1 MIRENI
7 KPYKMAFSYIFTLPI
22 SRYAYHVWPFTGFC
36 LNRAKGYKPIPK
48 LFAFMA
54 QSLSLG
60 KHLDYIQGIVQ
71 GLFIVQSKQDTSW
84 YETKFS
90 KANTSVRHCD
100 PSYYLSCITNVINY
114 IDDAY
119 ANDMYHKFTL
129 NTILFWLQ
137 SIT

>member
-1 MIRENI
+1 
-7 KPYKMAFSYIFTLPI
+7 MAFSYIFTLPI

-71 GLFIVQSKQDTSW
+71 GFFIVLSKQDTS
-84 YETKFS
+84 
-90 KANTSVRHCD
+90 
-100 PSYYLSCITNVINY
+100 
-114 IDDAY
+114 
-119 ANDMYHKFTL
+119 
-129 NTILFWLQ
+129 
-137 SIT
+137 